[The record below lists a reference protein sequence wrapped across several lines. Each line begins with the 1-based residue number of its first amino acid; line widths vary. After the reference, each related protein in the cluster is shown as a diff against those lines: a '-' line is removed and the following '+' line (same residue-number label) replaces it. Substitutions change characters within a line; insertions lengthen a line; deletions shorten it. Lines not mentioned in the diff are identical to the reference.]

1 MPTSADNP
9 FHRLPGFEGTDPVG
23 TELAIS
29 GGSGRRS
36 RAFHIG
42 ESFPMVIE
50 VKVVGVEHSETKG
63 GIVRKHKLQ
72 LVDAYELGDNR
83 APDLLEAL
91 HAEHEEWL
99 NEMRGT
105 PALPFDGEGEGT
117 DGQSAAAGAGPEERA
132 DARAD
137 RDQGDGWDGFDEGQP
152 DATAL
157 LALNAAAEVAV
168 EAGTHPDVAA
178 FLAEVEQYAHD
189 AGLVEVPLGDVP
201 PPADGERGENVVDLP
216 TGKVAKKAASTTKKA
231 AKKSP
236 APQK

>member
-1 MPTSADNP
+1 MPNPADNP
-9 FHRLPGFEGTDPVG
+9 FHRLPGFEGIDPVG

-29 GGSGRRS
+29 GGSGRRT

-42 ESFPMVIE
+42 ETFPMVIE
-50 VKVVGVEHSETKG
+50 VKVIGVEHTETKG
-63 GIVRKHKLQ
+63 GIVRKHKVQ

-105 PALPFDGEGEGT
+105 PALPFDGDTT
-117 DGQSAAAGAGPEERA
+117 DGPTAASGAGPEARA

-137 RDQGDGWDGFDEGQP
+137 RDQGDGWDDFDPTSDAALVAISDAADLVAMDP
-152 DATAL
+152 DDNRTR
-157 LALNAAAEVAV
+157 E
-168 EAGTHPDVAA
+168 D
-178 FLAEVEQYAHD
+178 FLAELDTYAHD
-189 AGLVEVPLGDVP
+189 AGLVEVDLGEVP
-201 PPADGERGENVVDLP
+201 PPADAPADNVVDLP
-216 TGKVAKKAASTTKKA
+216 TGTTAKKAAGTTKKA

-236 APQK
+236 APKK

>member
-1 MPTSADNP
+1 MPNPADNP
-9 FHRLPGFEGTDPVG
+9 FHRLPGFEGVDPVG

-42 ESFPMVIE
+42 ETFPMVIE
-50 VKVVGVEHSETKG
+50 VKVVGVEHTETKG
-63 GIVRKHKLQ
+63 GIVRKHKVA

-105 PALPFDGEGEGT
+105 PALPFDGEQGT
-117 DGQSAAAGAGPEERA
+117 DAQTAAAGAGPEARA

-137 RDQGDGWDGFDEGQP
+137 REQGDGWDDFDPSDEV
-152 DATAL
+152 AL
-157 LALNAAAEVAV
+157 DVLAVAAENAVANETHETV
-168 EAGTHPDVAA
+168 EA

-189 AGLVEVPLGDVP
+189 VALVEVDLGEVP
-201 PPADGERGENVVDLP
+201 PPADPPEGEASNVVDLP
-216 TGKVAKKAASTTKKA
+216 TGAAKKKAAGTTKKA

-236 APQK
+236 APKK